1 MRRSLVALAVA
12 ASLSVGVAS
21 SVSAATSTTPP
32 TDTSTGAAPA
42 TETIAPQ
49 PLLPDESSAGAA
61 LVDFAEA
68 AERRAERERR
78 ARERAARAAQ
88 RAAADLV
95 GVQPSVYTGRHYD
108 ARSESVRLCI
118 VERES
123 MGYYDVVSSNG
134 TWHGA
139 YQFALGTSN
148 VAAQRM
154 GRPDLVGVPAS
165 RWDRAEQDEAFW
177 TMWDHGRGAG
187 HWAGGRWAC

>member
-21 SVSAATSTTPP
+21 SVSAATA
-32 TDTSTGAAPA
+32 TDGDATAASA
-42 TETIAPQ
+42 AAQ
-49 PLLPDESSAGAA
+49 PLQAVKVSAGDL
-61 LVDFAEA
+61 LVDYAEA
-68 AERRAERERR
+68 AQRRAERAQR
-78 ARERAARAAQ
+78 ARERAARAAE
-88 RAAADLV
+88 RAAADLL
-95 GVQPSVYTGRHYD
+95 GVQRSLYVGRYYD
-108 ARSESVRLCI
+108 TRYESVRRCI

-139 YQFALGTSN
+139 YQFAVGTSN
-148 VAAQRM
+148 IAAQRM
-154 GRPDLVGVPAS
+154 DRPDLVGVPAS

-187 HWAGGRWAC
+187 HWAGGRWSC